1 MTEPIKASDV
11 ETEDIKFLAPDI
23 FGERFPMGML
33 TVVAGKPDQ
42 GKGLLAVHVAAA
54 VSAAGGKVLYSAA
67 EDSHGGM
74 TVPRLEAAGANM
86 DNVFLWRFR
95 LAKPGHPADQLAEL
109 ATHIRARKIDLVVI
123 DPLASHLTGGISR
136 HSDNIREVL
145 NPLTK
150 ILEETGCTVLIIEHA
165 LKGSRKSGHPL
176 DMIGGSG
183 SGLPAATRAAYV
195 FGSDP
200 DDRDK
205 KILAPAKFNV
215 GPLPK
220 ALEFEI
226 DTAELD
232 GLERPVPFLLLNEE
246 LTAFD
251 PMRLFDKP
259 KPTTTPT
266 IGRPP
271 DKRAAAAEWLTTYL
285 ADAGKPVKAST
296 ITEDAKQYGMSQ
308 KTLRRAADD
317 MGIVKSAKG
326 GPNVTWDLP
335 QEVKDLMGLGE
346 DDEGEDVTE
355 DAPEGDGISLEDG
368 LNALLGGDDA

>member
-1 MTEPIKASDV
+1 
-11 ETEDIKFLAPDI
+11 
-23 FGERFPMGML
+23 
-33 TVVAGKPDQ
+33 
-42 GKGLLAVHVAAA
+42 
-54 VSAAGGKVLYSAA
+54 
-67 EDSHGGM
+67 
-74 TVPRLEAAGANM
+74 
-86 DNVFLWRFR
+86 
-95 LAKPGHPADQLAEL
+95 
-109 ATHIRARKIDLVVI
+109 
-123 DPLASHLTGGISR
+123 
-136 HSDNIREVL
+136 
-145 NPLTK
+145 
-150 ILEETGCTVLIIEHA
+150 
-165 LKGSRKSGHPL
+165 
-176 DMIGGSG
+176 
-183 SGLPAATRAAYV
+183 
-195 FGSDP
+195 
-200 DDRDK
+200 
-205 KILAPAKFNV
+205 
-215 GPLPK
+215 
-220 ALEFEI
+220 
-226 DTAELD
+226 
-232 GLERPVPFLLLNEE
+232 
-246 LTAFD
+246 
-251 PMRLFDKP
+251 MRLFDKP